1 MSPMREIVK
10 VQIFVHPKYGEVS
23 VVGTKGHRGK
33 GQRLDPTTRT
43 AMGDDTSAFFDAEY
57 QSSTG
62 RWSIGTR
69 VKDREW

>member
-10 VQIFVHPKYGEVS
+10 VQIFVHKYGEVS
-23 VVGTKGHRGK
+23 AVSAKGHRGK
-33 GQRLDPTTRT
+33 GQRLDPATRA
-43 AMGDDTSAFFDAEY
+43 AMGNDTSAFFDAEY
-57 QSSTG
+57 QPSTG

>member
-10 VQIFVHPKYGEVS
+10 VQIFSHPKHGEVS
-23 VVGTKGHRGK
+23 VVYAKGHAPK
-33 GQRLDPTTRT
+33 GQRLDPATRA

-57 QSSTG
+57 QHSTG

-69 VKDREW
+69 VMDREW